1 MVAPAW
7 VVQHPHSAREPGAT
21 NRTHGIS
28 PRGLHRGHS
37 PGHRSPQVLE
47 AQGVVGRSR
56 QVGPIRTAYDSSIRT
71 TMRRTGAKQSAS
83 SRFCSHTV
91 HAPAKPKP
99 LRSHSIALY
108 GASDVKRF
116 RPRWLSACT
125 LGGSQ
130 AALAARLTCWL
141 GHADQTSQLL
151 RAGRHRTLSGA
162 WAQTS
167 SSVKADLRR
176 SEGSL
181 PSGADHRATP
191 LYSVS
196 PQKA

>member
-1 MVAPAW
+1 MAPVPEAGLLQTR
-7 VVQHPHSAREPGAT
+7 VQAAGAAT
-21 NRTHGIS
+21 RLVFHALFATGS
-28 PRGLHRGHS
+28 P
-37 PGHRSPQVLE
+37 
-47 AQGVVGRSR
+47 
-56 QVGPIRTAYDSSIRT
+56 
-71 TMRRTGAKQSAS
+71 KQSAS
-83 SRFCSHTV
+83 RRFCSHTV
-91 HAPAKPKP
+91 QAPAKPNP

-108 GASDVKRF
+108 GASGVKRF